1 MTQIL
6 LIEDEVQL
14 QSLYQ
19 RFLKE
24 AGFQVISTNSGKSAF
39 EILAQIHVDLLI
51 TDILMP
57 EMDGIEIICHLRTM
71 NNPPPVIAISGG
83 GIYLQKRNLLEMAK
97 EFGVQHT
104 LCKPFTQ
111 DELLETVKKALGN
124 SQVIQ

>member
-24 AGFQVISTNSGKSAF
+24 AGYLVISTDSGKSAF
-39 EILAQIHVDLLI
+39 EILAKIHIDLLI

-57 EMDGIEIICHLRTM
+57 EMDGIEIIWHLRNM
-71 NNPPPVIAISGG
+71 NNPPPIIAISGG
-83 GIYLQKRNLLEMAK
+83 GMYLQKKNLLEMAK
-97 EFGVQHT
+97 EFGVQYT
-104 LCKPFTQ
+104 LSKPFTQ
-111 DELLETVKKALGN
+111 DELLATVKKVLDK
-124 SQVIQ
+124 